1 MLDKALADTDPQT
14 TDVVVMTAKVSPRG
28 AELDVDDTLDSY
40 DQQLL
45 TAVVNHA
52 ERLGKPV
59 HPLLVPTNNA
69 LHAVLK
75 TAKDLPA
82 QEIVIGASNKYTAEE
97 QLDQLALYWIN
108 LHEGEPLGLTVHIV
122 SAERDLTFD
131 LHEGNRIPTAAERR
145 AKTAADLRAAGIG
158 VQRVLM
164 AHDGSAAS
172 HDVFE
177 WLLTM
182 LASGVTLDVAPAPP
196 LESAYNVDSDAAPKD
211 QQRAA
216 QLGRS
221 VKLIASSP
229 QSPAEFVRLAA
240 VGDYDL
246 IVLPWPGA
254 AEAEKWIEHV
264 RQNAPCNVFL
274 AAHAIIPR
282 EVLAT

>member
-1 MLDKALADTDPQT
+1 MLDKALADTDPQI
-14 TDVVVMTAKVSPRG
+14 TDVVVMTAKVSPPG
-28 AELDVDDTLDSY
+28 AEYDADDALDAY
-40 DQQLL
+40 DQHLL

-59 HPLLVPTNNA
+59 HPLLVPTNNP

-82 QEIVIGASNKYTAEE
+82 QEVVLGASNKYTAEE
-97 QLDQLALYWIN
+97 QLDQISLYWIN
-108 LHEGEPLGLTVHIV
+108 LNGGEPRGLTVHII
-122 SAERDLTFD
+122 SADRDLTFD

-158 VQRVLM
+158 VARVLM

-172 HDVFE
+172 HDIFE
-177 WLLTM
+177 WLVTM
-182 LASGVTLDVAPAPP
+182 LSTGVTLDAAPVPP
-196 LESAYNVDSDAAPKD
+196 LESERNGDTDAMQKD

-221 VKLIASSP
+221 VKLLAASP
-229 QSPAEFVRLAA
+229 QSPAEFVQLAA
-240 VGDYDL
+240 AGDYDL

-254 AEAEKWIEHV
+254 DEAEKWIEEV

-274 AAHAIIPR
+274 AAHALIPR
-282 EVLAT
+282 EVLAS

>member
-1 MLDKALADTDPQT
+1 MLDKALADTDPET

-28 AELDVDDTLDSY
+28 AEQLVDETLDSF

-59 HPLLVPTNNA
+59 LPLLVPTNNA

-82 QEIVIGASNKYTAEE
+82 QEVVLGASNKYTVEE
-97 QLDQLALYWIN
+97 QLDQIALYWIN
-108 LHEGEPLGLTVHIV
+108 LHDGEPQGLTVHI
-122 SAERDLTFD
+122 AGADRDLTFD
-131 LHEGNRIPTAAERR
+131 LHEGNRIATAAERG
-145 AKTAADLRAAGIG
+145 AKSAADLREAGIG
-158 VQRVLM
+158 VKRVLL

-177 WLLTM
+177 WLMTM
-182 LASGVTLDVAPAPP
+182 LASDVTLDAIAAPP
-196 LESAYNVDSDAAPKD
+196 SESVISSDGEGMVKD

-221 VKLIASSP
+221 VALLATRA
-229 QSPAEFVRLAA
+229 QSAREFLEFAA
-240 VGDYDL
+240 QGGYDL
-246 IVLPWPGA
+246 IVLPWPVSA
-254 AEAEKWIEHV
+254 DESAWVDYV

-274 AAHAIIPR
+274 AVHALVPR
-282 EVLAT
+282 EVLAS